1 MQEDTKNIN
10 KGILLTILIFGCF
23 LSTLNQ
29 TLLNVALSSLMDV
42 FDVTATTVQWISTG
56 FMLINGI
63 LIPITAYLM
72 KRFTTRQLFISA
84 MSFLLIGSIIC
95 AAAPS
100 FSLLLIGRMIQAAG
114 AGIIMPLMM
123 SVVLAIFPVEKRGSA
138 MGLLGLAMIF
148 APAIGPTLAGFV
160 VEYHSWRW
168 LFIGLIPL
176 VLIVIALAFKYLVNV
191 SETSKSKLDVVSV
204 LLSTVGFGLILYGFS
219 SAGSKGW
226 DDVIV
231 ILTLGI
237 GVVVT
242 AVFCLRQIKSD
253 DPLLNLSVFKNKVFT
268 MTSLINVLITMM
280 MYADMILLPIYL
292 QNGRGFT
299 AFDAGLLLL
308 PGALVNA
315 FMSPVTGKLY
325 DRFGAKP
332 LFIIGLLFIIPSMW
346 AVTDLSESTT
356 YTYLMIRTIGL
367 RIGLSFI
374 TMPLNTAGLNALPKQ
389 LGTHGTA
396 VNNTVRQIAG
406 AIGTAV
412 VITIYTVQATS
423 HATTLMQNNP
433 SATPEILK
441 SLTSILGASDAYY
454 FMMILSIAAF
464 VITLFMP
471 TKNKLMIEKKANLV
485 SKEEPPL

>member
-1 MQEDTKNIN
+1 MQEDIKKIN

-56 FMLINGI
+56 FMLVNGI

-72 KRFTTRQLFISA
+72 KRFTTRQLFLSA

-100 FSLLLIGRMIQAAG
+100 FSLLLVGRMIQAAG

-148 APAIGPTLAGFV
+148 APAIGPTLAGFI

-176 VLIVIALAFKYLVNV
+176 VIIVIALAFKYLVNV

-226 DDVIV
+226 GDLIV
-231 ILTLGI
+231 ILSLGVGI
-237 GVVVT
+237 AVT
-242 AVFCLRQIKSD
+242 AVFCIRQIKSD

-423 HATTLMQNNP
+423 HAATVMQNNP
-433 SATPEILK
+433 STTPEILK
-441 SLTSILGASDAYY
+441 SLASILGASDAYY
-454 FMMILSIAAF
+454 FMMILSVAAF

-471 TKNKLMIEKKANLV
+471 MKSKITIEKKTNLV
-485 SKEEPPL
+485 SKK

>member
-10 KGILLTILIFGCF
+10 KGILLTILILGCF

-433 SATPEILK
+433 SATPEIFK